1 MTGLELLK
9 EIRALHP
16 HAAFVMA
23 TGVNDTNIG
32 VQAMKEGADDYVL
45 KPFHLDA
52 VVASVR
58 RALDKKRLELEVD
71 NYRQNLEQMVK
82 DRTKQLQAAMKRI
95 EMTYDETLEPLGAAP
110 RCHSPRFTFQPIST
124 CVVQIRT

>member
-1 MTGLELLK
+1 MHDRPGIAQGNPSLASPRSLCE
-9 EIRALHP
+9 
-16 HAAFVMA
+16 MA
-23 TGVNDTNIG
+23 TGVNGTNIG
-32 VQAMKEGADDYVL
+32 VQAMKEGTDNYVL

-95 EMTYDETLEPLGAAP
+95 EMT
-110 RCHSPRFTFQPIST
+110 
-124 CVVQIRT
+124 